1 MPGASKLD
9 ARTAS
14 SIVDQRASKREGSL
28 AGLVL
33 RFEHVTGEGTGPR
46 GLAAPVTPFRSPKA
60 HSMQRVAI
68 LGASGSVGQSTLRL
82 LEERRDRFDVV
93 LMSAHRSSD
102 ALFGD
107 AAAFATPHVA
117 LTGFERASDVPGA
130 APDKSTLHLGPQG
143 LIEALEACEPDMVLN
158 AITGSAGLQASAW
171 TLRNGLHLL
180 LANKE
185 SLVVAGPLLRELERA
200 HGGRILPVDSEH
212 AAIHQCLRGER
223 RDELRRVLLTASGG
237 PLRELAP
244 EHFADVSVEQ
254 ALAHPTWKM
263 GPRITIG
270 SATLMNKAFEVL
282 EAHHLFDLERAD
294 IDVVVHPQSIVHSM
308 VEFCDGSIMA
318 QLGVP
323 DMRVPIL
330 YCLGWPDRVPF
341 EFEGFDLAKWGKLSF
356 EAVDHERFPALE
368 LGYRC
373 VELGHDAGAVLNAA
387 DEVATHAFLEGRI
400 AFPQITE
407 SVENVL
413 EGHNVTPIESVE
425 QVLDVDARARRAAL
439 NWIETH

>member
-1 MPGASKLD
+1 M
-9 ARTAS
+9 
-14 SIVDQRASKREGSL
+14 
-28 AGLVL
+28 
-33 RFEHVTGEGTGPR
+33 
-46 GLAAPVTPFRSPKA
+46 
-60 HSMQRVAI
+60 
-68 LGASGSVGQSTLRL
+68 L
-82 LEERRDRFDVV
+82 L
-93 LMSAHRSSD
+93 SAHRSAE
-102 ALFGD
+102 ALFR
-107 AAAFATPHVA
+107 AASSFGCRQLA
-117 LTGFERASDVPGA
+117 LTGVDRASDLALEA
-130 APDKSTLHLGPQG
+130 AADAQLHFGPQG
-143 LIEALEACEPDMVLN
+143 LLDALDACGAELVLN

-171 TLRNGLHLL
+171 TLREGKRLL

-185 SLVVAGPLLRELERA
+185 SLVAAGPLLRQLELA
-200 HGGRILPVDSEH
+200 HGGCILPVDSEH

-244 EHFADVSVEQ
+244 DRFADVSVEQ

-282 EAHHLFDLERAD
+282 EAHHLFDLGRSE

-308 VEFCDGSIMA
+308 VEFHDGSIMA

-330 YCLGWPDRVPF
+330 YCLGWPERLPF
-341 EFEGFDLAKWGKLSF
+341 EFEGFDLARWGQLSF
-356 EAVDHERFPALE
+356 EAPDHERFPALE

-387 DEVATHAFLEGRI
+387 DEIATHAFLEGRI

-407 SVENVL
+407 IVENVL
-413 EGHNVTPIESVE
+413 EGHNVTPIASVE
-425 QVLDVDARARRAAL
+425 QVLDVDASARRAAL